1 MTGVSVTAQTRC
13 LPTPSVHV
21 ADSDEEHSHGGAAAT
36 SVDADVT
43 QLGTD
48 QPAALQ
54 PMRGGPGVL
63 LAVGG
68 VVTVGVLPVF
78 LVAGLAVQLRSEL
91 GLSISLLGLAGS
103 VFFAVSAL
111 ITRALAA
118 VTERMGPTVAL
129 RLAAAGSAVCLVA
142 LAAAPSPFWLVAA
155 LCLAG
160 VPNALS
166 QPASNEMLMARVAAG
181 RRAFAFAVKQ
191 SAIPASTLL
200 AGLAV
205 PTIALTI
212 GWRWV
217 FVFAASLGLLV
228 AFTVPALSWQ
238 RPPPRARR
246 PGSSAGVL
254 LMALAAVTGMGA
266 AAANAMGTF
275 VTISAVEVGYGE
287 AAAGLVLAL
296 GSVVGLTSR
305 LVAGAVADRARPDLL
320 RMVAAMLGLGSVGFG
335 LLALGHPLTF
345 LIGVLLGFGAGWAW
359 PGVFNYAVA
368 ARFPDRVATAT
379 SVTQTGVYVGA
390 AAGPLLFGLV
400 VDHLGTSIAW
410 LAGCAVMVASTVT
423 LLVVRAR
430 SG

>member
-1 MTGVSVTAQTRC
+1 MVTRT
-13 LPTPSVHV
+13 THT
-21 ADSDEEHSHGGAAAT
+21 EAASGT
-36 SVDADVT
+36 SVGGDVT

-48 QPAALQ
+48 QPTTPQA
-54 PMRGGPGVL
+54 MRGVL

-78 LVAGLAVQLRSEL
+78 LVGGLAVQLRSEL
-91 GLSISLLGLAGS
+91 GLSVSLVGLAGS
-103 VFFAVSAL
+103 VFFAVSAMVA
-111 ITRALAA
+111 RPLAA
-118 VTERMGPTVAL
+118 VTERVGPTVAL
-129 RLAAAGSAVCLVA
+129 RLACAGSVACLLA
-142 LAAAPSPFWLVAA
+142 LAATPSPGWLLAM

-205 PTIALTI
+205 PAIALTI

-228 AFTVPALSWQ
+228 AFTVPALTW
-238 RPPPRARR
+238 RRRATPVRQA
-246 PGSSAGVL
+246 GTSAGAL
-254 LMALAAVTGMGA
+254 LVALAAVTGMGS

-275 VTISAVEVGYGE
+275 VTISAVEVGYQE
-287 AAAGLVLAL
+287 AGAGLVLAL
-296 GSVVGLTSR
+296 GSAVGLTSR
-305 LVAGAVADRARPDLL
+305 LFAGAVADRARPDLL
-320 RMVAAMLGLGSVGFG
+320 RMVAGMLGLGSVGFG

-345 LIGVLLGFGAGWAW
+345 LIGLLLGFGAGWAW

-400 VDHLGTSIAW
+400 VDHVGTSVAW
-410 LAGCAVMVASTVT
+410 LASCAVMVAATTT

-430 SG
+430 AARPRSGRIGRQ

>member
-1 MTGVSVTAQTRC
+1 MHTVTKS
-13 LPTPSVHV
+13 TPGPGS
-21 ADSDEEHSHGGAAAT
+21 SGT
-36 SVDADVT
+36 SVDVDVT
-43 QLGTD
+43 QLETT
-48 QPAALQ
+48 QPAAPQ
-54 PMRGGPGVL
+54 PMRGGPAVL

-78 LVAGLAVQLRSEL
+78 LVAGLAVQLRTEL

-103 VFFAVSAL
+103 MFFAVSAL
-111 ITRALAA
+111 VARPLAA
-118 VTERMGPTVAL
+118 VTERVGPTLAL
-129 RLAAAGSAVCLVA
+129 RVAVAGSGGCLLA
-142 LAAAPSPFWLVAA
+142 LAAAPSSIWLLAA

-166 QPASNEMLMARVAAG
+166 QPASNEMLMARVPAG
-181 RRAFAFAVKQ
+181 QRAFAFAVKQ

-228 AFTVPALSWQ
+228 VFTVPALSWQ
-238 RPPPRARR
+238 RPPLPARQA
-246 PGSSAGVL
+246 GASAGVL
-254 LMALAAVTGMGA
+254 LVALAAVTGMGS

-275 VTISAVEVGYGE
+275 VTTSAVEVGYGE

-296 GSVVGLTSR
+296 GSAVGLTSR

-320 RMVAAMLGLGSVGFG
+320 RMVAGMLGLGSVGFG

-345 LIGVLLGFGAGWAW
+345 LLGLLLGFGAGWAW

-400 VDHLGTSIAW
+400 VDHVGTSTAW
-410 LAGCAVMVASTVT
+410 LAGCAVMVASTMT

-430 SG
+430 SR